1 MQNEANDKRT
11 FSKMYW
17 RPPKEFLNNQNLAE
31 EEDWIEEG
39 LELGAYYF
47 SASPNSYSIYI

>member
-1 MQNEANDKRT
+1 MIRQVV
-11 FSKMYW
+11 
-17 RPPKEFLNNQNLAE
+17 KEFLNNQNLAE

-39 LELGAYYF
+39 LELGEAYYF